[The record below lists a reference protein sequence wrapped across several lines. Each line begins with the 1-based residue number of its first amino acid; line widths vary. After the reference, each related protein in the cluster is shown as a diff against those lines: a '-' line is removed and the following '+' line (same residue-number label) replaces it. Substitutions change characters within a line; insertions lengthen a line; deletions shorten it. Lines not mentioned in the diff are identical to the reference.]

1 MKVVL
6 RSLPFKTHCLTFVVQ
21 KSHVYDVPRT
31 LPPLNALRA
40 FEAAARLQSFTKA
53 AEELNVSHSA
63 ISRHV
68 RGLEKRLD
76 VQLFKV
82 AKRGVSLT
90 PDGHSYAARISPALD
105 QIALATEQLAHQ
117 PKGTIKLS
125 AEPSLAQKWLVPRLG
140 QFRERHPDID
150 IDLRATAEVVDIPAH
165 AADMALRFCWNKT
178 DVTGFDLVSDR
189 PFYPYA
195 APDLAGSGPMSAR
208 ELADHRLIGYY
219 IEELWPMWFRAA
231 GLEDIPDLKRTP
243 PMQSLLGIEYAVSG
257 QGVLLMSSDLVGPEL
272 RDGKLVQLSDI
283 GVRCGAYYIVTNEKA
298 ARRRPVRLF
307 REWLLEASAGLRN
320 RD

>member
-1 MKVVL
+1 M
-6 RSLPFKTHCLTFVVQ
+6 PIKTYYLTTVVQ
-21 KSHVYDVPRT
+21 KSHVYDVPRI

-40 FEAAARLQSFTKA
+40 FEAAARLNSFTKA
-53 AEELNVSHSA
+53 ADELNVSHSA

-82 AKRGVSLT
+82 AKLGVSLT
-90 PDGHSYAARISPALD
+90 ADGHSYAAKISPALD
-105 QIALATEQLAHQ
+105 QIALATEELVHQ
-117 PKGTIKLS
+117 PKGTINLS
-125 AEPSLAQKWLVPRLG
+125 PEPSFAQKWLVPRLG

-150 IDLRATAEVVDIPAH
+150 IVLRATTELVDIPAH

-178 DVTGFDLVSDR
+178 DVSGFDLVSDR

-195 APDLAGSGPMSAR
+195 APGLAGSGPISAR
-208 ELADHRLIGYY
+208 DLADHQLIGYY
-219 IEELWPMWFRAA
+219 IEELWPMWFQAA
-231 GLEDIPDLKRTP
+231 GLDDIPDLKSTP

-257 QGVLLMSSDLVGPEL
+257 QGILLMSSDLVGPEV

-283 GVRCGAYYIVTNEKA
+283 GVQCGAYYIVTNEKA
-298 ARRRPVRLF
+298 ARRRAVRLF
-307 REWLLEASAGLRN
+307 REWVLEVSVGLRN